1 VGNETREWRTGAAAF
16 AFDDSFEH
24 EVNHEGG
31 ERRVVLIVD
40 CWHPALRP
48 AERVLI
54 RDLFRALDLPK
65 R

>member
-1 VGNETREWRTGAAAF
+1 
-16 AFDDSFEH
+16 
-24 EVNHEGG
+24 VNHEGG